1 MTHPAL
7 PMAAG
12 RSADPVLE
20 IRDLSVTYQ
29 SRSRR
34 SPAVRAVSQVTLAMA
49 RGEVLGLVGE
59 SGCGKS
65 SLARALVGLEP
76 ATGHIVLDGQPLP
89 PRRTREQ
96 ARRVQIVFQD
106 PYASLNPRMTVR
118 HTVSE
123 MLRVHRLRPP
133 AQVTDRARELLELV
147 GLPARVFDARPAALS
162 GGQRQR
168 VAIARALA
176 LEPDVLVADEP
187 TTALDVSVQAVI
199 LELFARLRDDLGL
212 AVLLITHNLAV
223 VSAMCDRIA
232 VMYLGRIIE
241 QGPARALLADPRHPY
256 TRRLLAAVPRMGSAP
271 AGRPAALPG
280 DPPGPAQ
287 IPSGCAFHP
296 RCPQATARCSA
307 VAPLLAAAPAGV
319 NGAAV
324 HLAACHYAWQ
334 QEPAISQDED
344 HGQPT

>member
-1 MTHPAL
+1 VTGPA
-7 PMAAG
+7 P
-12 RSADPVLE
+12 DVTDHPVLE
-20 IRDLSVTYQ
+20 VRDLSVSYRA
-29 SRSRR
+29 RSRR
-34 SPAVRAVSQVTLAMA
+34 RPAVSAVSQVTLRLG

-76 ATGHIVLDGQPLP
+76 AAGEILLSGQPLP

-118 HTVSE
+118 HAVEE
-123 MLRVHRLRPP
+123 MLRVHRLRPSR
-133 AQVTDRARELLELV
+133 QVAGRAAELLDLV
-147 GLPARVFDARPAALS
+147 GLPSRAFDARPVALS

-199 LELFARLRDDLGL
+199 LELFARLRDELGL
-212 AVLLITHNLAV
+212 ALLLITHNLAV

-241 QGPARALLADPRHPY
+241 QAPARVLLADPRHPY
-256 TRRLLAAVPRMGSAP
+256 TRRLLAAVPQLTAVPQLAAAP
-271 AGRPAALPG
+271 PVREVARAAALPG
-280 DPPGPAQ
+280 DPPGPAR
-287 IPSGCAFHP
+287 IPAGCVFHP
-296 RCPQATARCSA
+296 RCPEATAHCSA
-307 VAPLLAAAPAGV
+307 APPALTAAPAGA
-319 NGAAV
+319 NGVAS
-324 HLAACHYAWQ
+324 HLAACHYAW
-334 QEPAISQDED
+334 P
-344 HGQPT
+344 HPGPPVT